1 MARRNSGLRLS
12 APMHMTF
19 YISVALFVLA
29 LIGHFAVV
37 QFLSVNQFW
46 FAIAAYIVLAAGN
59 LLKGV

>member
-1 MARRNSGLRLS
+1 
-12 APMHMTF
+12 MHMTF

-37 QFLSVNQFW
+37 QFLSANQFW

>member
-1 MARRNSGLRLS
+1 MARRSSGLRLS

-29 LIGHFAVV
+29 LIGHFFVV
-37 QFLSVNQFW
+37 QYLSLYQFW
-46 FAIAAYIVLAAGN
+46 FALAAYIVLAAGN